1 MKKLVLTA
9 AAVLLAVSANAKV
22 GIVAGLTSATTS
34 INDAYNDIA
43 VAKTAN
49 KYHAGLVYELN
60 LPFGLSVQP
69 GIIYNVKGQSVKDN
83 IALAGQNAEIS
94 IDTNTGYLEVPV
106 RVAWGMNFGLF
117 KPFVFAEPFVGY
129 ALTTETVS
137 KFKDTATK
145 EAFNKV
151 ASLAGTSL
159 DTKNDDPNRWVDRN
173 RFEYGVGLGAGVKVL
188 DFVALSVKYYWD
200 LGEVYK
206 ESDSASSVSAGAM
219 YNAVKEQKCSG
230 ISASVILYF

>member
-60 LPFGLSVQP
+60 LPLGLSVQP

-83 IALAGQNAEIS
+83 IAL
-94 IDTNTGYLEVPV
+94 
-106 RVAWGMNFGLF
+106 
-117 KPFVFAEPFVGY
+117 
-129 ALTTETVS
+129 
-137 KFKDTATK
+137 
-145 EAFNKV
+145 
-151 ASLAGTSL
+151 
-159 DTKNDDPNRWVDRN
+159 DR
-173 RFEYGVGLGAGVKVL
+173 K
-188 DFVALSVKYYWD
+188 SV
-200 LGEVYK
+200 V
-206 ESDSASSVSAGAM
+206 
-219 YNAVKEQKCSG
+219 
-230 ISASVILYF
+230 

>member
-60 LPFGLSVQP
+60 LPLGLSVQP

-83 IALAGQNAEIS
+83 IALAGQKADIS

-129 ALTTETVS
+129 ALTTETV
-137 KFKDTATK
+137 
-145 EAFNKV
+145 

-159 DTKNDDPNRWVDRN
+159 DTKKDDPNRWANRN

-200 LGEVYK
+200 LGQVYK
-206 ESDSASSVSAGAM
+206 ESDTKPSVSAETM

-230 ISASVILYF
+230 ISASVTLYF